1 MEKVIK
7 DGCIHEISDDNNQ
20 LEEVIQNDCI
30 QETDDNIQLEE
41 VIQDECIQETR
52 HDNGNME

>member
-1 MEKVIK
+1 MTLSKKLVMI
-7 DGCIHEISDDNNQ
+7 ILNYIQ
-20 LEEVIQNDCI
+20 EVIQDECI
-30 QETDDNIQLEE
+30 QETSDDNIQLEE